1 VHRGPP
7 RYPIP
12 VAKNIVICCDGTAD
26 EFGPT
31 NSNVIKLYQT
41 IVCGPEQVAY
51 YHPGVGTMGARSALT
66 GFGRWWT
73 RLLGLAFGY
82 GISDNVADAY
92 QFLMRTWEPGDRLYL
107 FGFSR
112 GAYTARAVAGLLH
125 LAGLLTSGNE
135 ALIPYAIR
143 MAKGRRIDFAVADEF
158 KLTFSRECKP
168 HFIGVWDTVTSVGW
182 IYNAVRFAFTKAA
195 GNPDLHIVRQ
205 AIAIDER
212 RAFFRHNMFGAPSDP
227 GQDIAEVWFAGVH
240 RDIGGN
246 LPEAETALSQI
257 ALRWM
262 LGEAQLAGLRVDQQR
277 KADILGGAPPHV
289 PPDPTT
295 PVQHRSITGLWY
307 LAEILPKVMK
317 REDPSGRWTSIIRP
331 NLGRRRRIAD
341 GALVHASVEQR
352 MAAATVRYRPPNLP
366 EARQIVFDRPA
377 PGGGL

>member
-1 VHRGPP
+1 MHRGPP

-12 VAKNIVICCDGTAD
+12 VPKNIVICCDGTAD

-107 FGFSR
+107 IGFSR

-125 LAGLLTSGNE
+125 LVGLLNGGNE

-143 MAKGRRIDFAVADEF
+143 MARGRGIDFAVAAEF
-158 KLTFSRECKP
+158 KRTFSRQCNP

-182 IYNAVRFAFTKAA
+182 IYDAVRFAFTKAA

-227 GQDIAEVWFAGVH
+227 SQDIAEVWFAGVH
-240 RDIGGN
+240 DDVGGN

-262 LGEAQLAGLRVDQQR
+262 LGEG
-277 KADILGGAPPHV
+277 
-289 PPDPTT
+289 
-295 PVQHRSITGLWY
+295 RSSST
-307 LAEILPKVMK
+307 
-317 REDPSGRWTSIIRP
+317 
-331 NLGRRRRIAD
+331 GRRRAGGSDRV
-341 GALVHASVEQR
+341 GAYGSLSTGSRLGTLSGTKRERSRAPGSVSALRNSVMSSTMSGASVSLLIRKSRVRR
-352 MAAATVRYRPPNLP
+352 MSATVGWSVVWSN
-366 EARQIVFDRPA
+366 
-377 PGGGL
+377 GST